1 MELDFSVILT
11 GNRHRQV
18 TRVSPARNVKMS
30 QHAVSIVAVCG
41 ALLLGAA
48 GWMSFSNNAP
58 QDAEPVIEVSEENSD
73 LLFAES
79 LEDELEDDV
88 EVTVESEFDG
98 NEEVDAENRPDDGE
112 Q

>member
-1 MELDFSVILT
+1 MGLGFTMIPI
-11 GNRHRQV
+11 GNRNRQV
-18 TRVSPARNVKMS
+18 ARVSPARNVKMS

-48 GWMSFSNNAP
+48 GWMSFSSTAT
-58 QDAEPVIEVSEENSD
+58 QDADPVVEVSEDNSD
-73 LLFAES
+73 ILFAES
-79 LEDELEDDV
+79 FEDELEEDV

-98 NEEVDAENRPDDGE
+98 NEEVDAENRPEEEE